1 MSHGFLSVKSR
12 CAYGNVAIGLCLI
25 ALGMVR
31 LLNPTSL
38 LVLGA
43 AICLLL
49 VCVASLLANS
59 APRREMPDEM
69 SEVHDGHAAGHAL
82 RITLIVTGLLCAAS
96 MCTSIKVDLATT
108 GLGFVGF
115 GLLVYG
121 IVFGWLER

>member
-1 MSHGFLSVKSR
+1 MGHAVFSVKSR
-12 CAYGNVAIGLCLI
+12 FAYGNVAIGLCLI

-59 APRREMPDEM
+59 SSHREMSDEM
-69 SEVHDGHAAGHAL
+69 SVANDGRAAGHAL

-96 MCTSIKVDLATT
+96 MCTSIKVDLATA